1 MKTFWE
7 WTGKIATIVA
17 VVGGIVLI
25 YQWIY
30 PDTPRLTIKGEYYE
44 WPEAET
50 SIRARLFWRF
60 DIENIGG
67 EVAKNVQLGHPFFGK
82 FAIGNDQELKET
94 NKEPIGIGDLQP
106 SDKKTI
112 NLWSLDGSDLFK
124 NEIKVV
130 YDSGVEKVD
139 YSTQVYGVT
148 AWIINNSF
156 ILLIVLIGILI
167 ILSMILIDD
176 FTKRKQRDV
185 QIK

>member
-1 MKTFWE
+1 M
-7 WTGKIATIVA
+7 
-17 VVGGIVLI
+17 
-25 YQWIY
+25 
-30 PDTPRLTIKGEYYE
+30 
-44 WPEAET
+44 
-50 SIRARLFWRF
+50 
-60 DIENIGG
+60 
-67 EVAKNVQLGHPFFGK
+67 QLGHPFFGK